1 MISGL
6 KYSVHNEHKKTRNFV
21 KEWGFANLGDPM
33 YILGGKQGFM
43 LLRLMGL
50 IGLFSQ
56 AVSVGCYKGSLG
68 DMGLVGGG
76 GGALGVL
83 GNVRRY
89 CGIAFSRG
97 RVVWMGAWPMGPGV
111 RGACGKT
118 DSGKRINLT

>member
-43 LLRLMGL
+43 LVRLMGL

-56 AVSVGCYKGSLG
+56 AVSVVFYKGSLG
-68 DMGLVGGG
+68 DMGLVGRGAWGGLHACAGWGG
-76 GGALGVL
+76 GNWGLGE
-83 GNVRRY
+83 
-89 CGIAFSRG
+89 C
-97 RVVWMGAWPMGPGV
+97 
-111 RGACGKT
+111 
-118 DSGKRINLT
+118 

>member
-43 LLRLMGL
+43 LVRLMGL

-68 DMGLVGGG
+68 DMGLVGWGAWGGLHACAGWGG
-76 GGALGVL
+76 GNWGLGE
-83 GNVRRY
+83 
-89 CGIAFSRG
+89 C
-97 RVVWMGAWPMGPGV
+97 
-111 RGACGKT
+111 
-118 DSGKRINLT
+118 

>member
-43 LLRLMGL
+43 LVRLMGL

-68 DMGLVGGG
+68 DMGLVG
-76 GGALGVL
+76 
-83 GNVRRY
+83 R
-89 CGIAFSRG
+89 
-97 RVVWMGAWPMGPGV
+97 GAWGGLACLRWVGRGELGSWGMLGDIAGLPFLGAGLSGWGPGPWV
-111 RGACGKT
+111 RG
-118 DSGKRINLT
+118 